1 MESRPLATTGLTV
14 TPIGIGLAALG
25 RPAYI
30 TPHRGG
36 DLGADRTEAAM
47 RDRTHQMLDL
57 ATDLGVRYIDVAR
70 SYGLAEL
77 FLAGWLERHPSS
89 DMTIGSKW
97 GYRYVGGWQMDAPVH
112 EVKDHSLS
120 ALQTQWA
127 ESRRLLGGRLRLY
140 QIHSATPDTGVLD
153 DGEVLAELIR
163 IGAEEGVVI
172 GLTTSGSRQAETVER
187 ALAAEVDGVNPFR
200 QVQATWNVLEPS
212 AGSALQAAHQ
222 AGWGVM
228 VKESLANGRLAGD
241 CGTARARRVGRR
253 PRSGDRRRSHRRRS
267 GSAVGGH
274 GAVRCG
280 DPDQFRSNLDAAGL
294 LLSQAEVESLRPL
307 ATEPG
312 CLTGQARS
320 ALDWG

>member
-1 MESRPLATTGLTV
+1 VESRPLATTGLTV

-89 DMTIGSKW
+89 EMTIGSKW

-153 DGEVLAELIR
+153 DREVLAELIR
-163 IGAEEGVVI
+163 IGAEEGVVM

-212 AGSALQAAHQ
+212 AGGALQAAHQ

-228 VKESLANGRLAGD
+228 VKESLANGRLAGAAAPPELAALAGD
-241 CGTARARRVGRR
+241 HGVGT
-253 PRSGDRRRSHRRRS
+253 D
-267 GSAVGGH
+267 AVAIAAALAQPWVDTVLS
-274 GAVRCG
+274 GAVT
-280 DPDQFRSNLDAAGL
+280 PNQFRSNLDAAGL
-294 LLSQAEVESLRPL
+294 LLSQAEVESLQPL
-307 ATEPG
+307 ATSPDVYW
-312 CLTGQARS
+312 TARS
-320 ALDWG
+320 ALDWS